1 MVKQGHHTPQSQF
14 SIWSSTGYSAIQ
26 VIMELVIL
34 LQPNNMSHCLHSMQ
48 NINGGKLGWD
58 EKLLGCGPSP
68 WTMWPEAL
76 KAQVSRYFASCK
88 GPCWYM
94 HCARSFVWRRT
105 SYWRILCSNLSCSSW
120 SNWKLD
126 SGVQC
131 HCESGMHHWPMS
143 RYSPCFIIN
152 ILISG
157 YSLFS
162 GLC

>member
-88 GPCWYM
+88 GPWWCT
-94 HCARSFVWRRT
+94 HCTQFCLKENLILENLVFLLVMLQLEQLKTGLRSLMSLWEWDASLT
-105 SYWRILCSNLSCSSW
+105 KCQDILLAS
-120 SNWKLD
+120 K
-126 SGVQC
+126 
-131 HCESGMHHWPMS
+131 
-143 RYSPCFIIN
+143 
-152 ILISG
+152 
-157 YSLFS
+157 
-162 GLC
+162 